1 MVGGVFGSQPAIFP
15 ETGALDFCLFH
26 LPTWRSAYPVSLN
39 RFYEELI
46 ASVKLADD
54 LGWRCYRTTEHHF
67 HYYGGAV
74 PNPALYL
81 TALARE
87 TRQIRL
93 GTAVSLLPLR
103 HPLQVAEDLA
113 SLDQFSGGRAEIG
126 ISRGFV
132 PHEFAAFGV
141 TREDSAE
148 RMYEGLEVIE
158 KFWAGAP
165 FAHSGRFWSFDRV
178 EPWPAPVQPHPSVWV
193 AASNDRNSFEAAGRR
208 GYNLMMNQYPMSLE
222 SLARKMAWYRD
233 ALTGAGHPDVGARNG
248 GIGFSGGPGGRKAM
262 VALLTVIAD
271 TEEEAVA
278 IGRPAVQE
286 HVAAFGKVLAG
297 DTWNRDF
304 AASEAAL
311 TGSTG
316 IDDLTTLFRERC
328 LMTTAD
334 RAAEKIAAYRDLGFT
349 EIGFIA
355 RFTSI
360 GAERERETVERL
372 TRDVLP
378 LLGTEPAA
386 A

>member
-1 MVGGVFGSQPAIFP
+1 M
-15 ETGALDFCLFH
+15 DFCLFH

-148 RMYEGLEVIE
+148 RMYEGLDVIE

-165 FAHSGRFWSFDRV
+165 FAHNGRFWSFDRV

-233 ALTGAGHPDVGARNG
+233 ALTGAGHPDVGARKGDN
-248 GIGFSGGPGGRKAM
+248 GFSGGPGGRKAM

-360 GAERERETVERL
+360 SAERERETIERL
-372 TRDVLP
+372 SRDVLP
-378 LLGTEPAA
+378 LLGAA
-386 A
+386 AAAA

>member
-1 MVGGVFGSQPAIFP
+1 M
-15 ETGALDFCLFH
+15 DFCLFH
-26 LPTWRSAYPVSLN
+26 LPTWRSAYPVTLN

-46 ASVKLADD
+46 AAVKLADAM
-54 LGWRCYRTTEHHF
+54 GWRSYRTTEHHF

-126 ISRGFV
+126 LSRGFV

-141 TREDSAE
+141 TREESAE

-158 KFWAGAP
+158 KFWAGEP
-165 FAHSGRFWSFDRV
+165 FAHRGRFWSFDRV
-178 EPWPAPVQPHPSVWV
+178 EPWPAPVQPDPSVWI
-193 AASNDRNSFEAAGRR
+193 AASNDRGSFEAAGRR
-208 GYNLMMNQYPMSLE
+208 GYNLMMNQYPMSFE
-222 SLARKMAWYRD
+222 SLAQKMGWYRG
-233 ALTGAGHPDVGARNG
+233 ALTGAGHADVSPA
-248 GIGFSGGPGGRKAM
+248 PGGRKAM

-278 IGRPAVQE
+278 IGQPAVQE

-334 RAAEKIAAYRDLGFT
+334 RAAEKIAAYRALGFT
-349 EIGFIA
+349 EAAFIA

-360 GAERERETVERL
+360 SAERERETVERL
-372 TRDVLP
+372 HRDVLP
-378 LLGTEPAA
+378 LLGPTAA
-386 A
+386 AAA

>member
-1 MVGGVFGSQPAIFP
+1 MVDTGCSSPFANCR
-15 ETGALDFCLFH
+15 EAGALDFCLFH
-26 LPTWRSAYPVSLN
+26 LPTWRSDYPVTLN

-46 ASVKLADD
+46 ASVKLADR

-87 TRQIRL
+87 TQQIRL

-158 KFWAGAP
+158 KFWAGES

-208 GYNLMMNQYPMSLE
+208 GYNLMMNQYPMSFD
-222 SLARKMAWYRD
+222 SLAQKLRWYRD
-233 ALTGAGHPDVGARNG
+233 ALSGAGHAD
-248 GIGFSGGPGGRKAM
+248 IGTGSGGRKAM

-278 IGRPAVQE
+278 IGQPAVQE

-349 EIGFIA
+349 EVAFIA
-355 RFTSI
+355 RFASLS
-360 GAERERETVERL
+360 AERERETIERL
-372 TRDVLP
+372 NRDVLP
-378 LLGTEPAA
+378 MLGAA
-386 A
+386 AAAA

>member
-1 MVGGVFGSQPAIFP
+1 MVEPGYMPPF
-15 ETGALDFCLFH
+15 ALSREAEAVDFCLFH
-26 LPTWRSAYPVSLN
+26 LPTWRRAYPGTLN
-39 RFYEELI
+39 DFYEELI
-46 ASVKLADD
+46 GSVKLADD
-54 LGWRCYRTTEHHF
+54 LGWRSYRTTEHHF

-126 ISRGFV
+126 LSRGFV

-141 TREDSAE
+141 TREESAG

-158 KFWAGAP
+158 KFWAGKP

-178 EPWPAPVQPHPSVWV
+178 EPWPAPVQPEPSVWI

-208 GYNLMMNQYPMSLE
+208 GHNLMMNQYPMSFE
-222 SLARKMAWYRD
+222 SLAQKMRWYRD
-233 ALTGAGHPDVGARNG
+233 ALTGAGHADVGPE
-248 GIGFSGGPGGRKAM
+248 PGRRKAL

-278 IGRPAVQE
+278 IGQPAVQE

-297 DTWNRDF
+297 DAWNTDF

-334 RAAEKIAAYRDLGFT
+334 RAAERIAAYRDLGFT
-349 EIGFIA
+349 EVGFIA
-355 RFTSI
+355 RFAGIS
-360 GAERERETVERL
+360 AERERETVARL
-372 TRDVLP
+372 TRDALP
-378 LLGTEPAA
+378 MLGADAVAA
-386 A
+386 